1 MITIVNYDMGNLGS
15 VQNMLKKIG
24 VKSIITSS
32 PEDILKA
39 DKLLLPGVGNF
50 KRAMEKLDAFG
61 LIDPL
66 NHKVRDH
73 KTPILGICLGMQLM
87 TNYSEEGNCKG
98 LGWIDAETLHFPTHE
113 ITGLKVPH
121 MGWNEVVF
129 STPHFLSSG
138 LIDPRFYFVH
148 SYRVICNTMN
158 HVLCTSNYGTEFH
171 SGIFSENI
179 IGVQFHPEKSHA
191 FGMQVF
197 ENFAFNQPI

>member
-113 ITGLKVPH
+113 ITG
-121 MGWNEVVF
+121 
-129 STPHFLSSG
+129 S
-138 LIDPRFYFVH
+138 
-148 SYRVICNTMN
+148 C
-158 HVLCTSNYGTEFH
+158 
-171 SGIFSENI
+171 
-179 IGVQFHPEKSHA
+179 
-191 FGMQVF
+191 
-197 ENFAFNQPI
+197 